1 MRWIL
6 VFLAVLAS
14 PSLVPAQVPDTLAGK
29 TVLRLSATATQTTVP
44 DYAILRVAV
53 TTQDK
58 LAAEAGRSNARLVD
72 AVVTALRETGILVD
86 SIATGGYAVQR
97 ASPDRQ
103 GRPTG
108 YIARAQLAVRIQA
121 LDRIGEAIDAALN
134 AGATDVGPVE
144 FAATSLD
151 AVRDSAYAAA
161 VRDVY
166 RRADVVTAT
175 IGGTVLEAVD
185 LTASERRAW
194 APCVGCEEIPPGRDP
209 ATIVLPGLITV
220 TVIVNA
226 TFRIQVR

>member
-1 MRWIL
+1 
-6 VFLAVLAS
+6 
-14 PSLVPAQVPDTLAGK
+14 
-29 TVLRLSATATQTTVP
+29 
-44 DYAILRVAV
+44 
-53 TTQDK
+53 
-58 LAAEAGRSNARLVD
+58 
-72 AVVTALRETGILVD
+72 
-86 SIATGGYAVQR
+86 
-97 ASPDRQ
+97 
-103 GRPTG
+103 
-108 YIARAQLAVRIQA
+108 
-121 LDRIGEAIDAALN
+121 
-134 AGATDVGPVE
+134 
-144 FAATSLD
+144 
-151 AVRDSAYAAA
+151 VRDSAYAAA